1 MDDTQSQHPDTQ
13 GSAINLASQRRAR
26 EFAEIAVGFSLILL
40 ALWSAGWAQLASSCG
55 AFFWILFVTIRSRA
69 GIKRLG
75 LRITGMRR
83 AMWVV
88 ALATAAALM
97 GVWVSVRLH
106 TLHAVFRNFRVEW
119 AFLAY
124 IVWALL
130 QQFILQDFFLA
141 RLTRI
146 VPTRAAA
153 VIIAGLLFALAHV
166 PNPVLVIAT
175 LVWGIVACLLF
186 LRYRNLYVLGLAH
199 AILGMCLAVTIPN
212 AVHHQMRVGL
222 GYLQW
227 HLPAATQV
235 PRHEMHLGANVASHP

>member
-1 MDDTQSQHPDTQ
+1 MDNNQLQHSNAVAAATIDVTPAPPR
-13 GSAINLASQRRAR
+13 SR
-26 EFAEIAVGFSLILL
+26 EFIELVVGFALILL
-40 ALWSAGWAQLASSCG
+40 ALWSGGWTQLMWICVAL
-55 AFFWILFVTIRSRA
+55 FWIMLRTIRSRPS
-69 GIKRLG
+69 IRRLG
-75 LRITGMRR
+75 LRIAGMRS

-88 ALATAAALM
+88 ALAAAMAVT
-97 GVWVSVRLH
+97 GVWISFRMH
-106 TLHAVFRNFRVEW
+106 TLHGVFRNFRVEY

-141 RLTRI
+141 RLMRLL
-146 VPTRAAA
+146 PTRAAA
-153 VIIAGLLFALAHV
+153 VVIAGSLFALAHV
-166 PNPVLVIAT
+166 PNPLLVVAT
-175 LVWGIVACLLF
+175 LVWGIVACTLF

-227 HLPAATQV
+227 HLPAAPVQLQHKPV
-235 PRHEMHLGANVASHP
+235 SGLGAN